1 MNAWC
6 TIVCELQ
13 AYITWDALI
22 TFWQPTN
29 KNEIGCTRNLDGRS
43 TWRCEVQQLV
53 HGCSYLWNVSS
64 IHFCVCWWTSSL
76 INVRSSRLWNI
87 PVFRNENI
95 PELFESIMNGDF
107 TFPEDDLGNV
117 SEESCFPV
125 FTSIYLHSLR
135 EINSNKRDW
144 RTACGQRGGQNDS
157 CWVSGQWV
165 DLVKWFE
172 KLSTFQQQIFT
183 IIYKTGRQV
192 KNARKV
198 WSNIQ

>member
-1 MNAWC
+1 MGEEYGVKCNSWSMG
-6 TIVCELQ
+6 
-13 AYITWDALI
+13 ALI
-22 TFWQPTN
+22 FEMWVLFTSVF
-29 KNEIGCTRNLDGRS
+29 LDEHQVD
-43 TWRCEVQQLV
+43 W
-53 HGCSYLWNVSS
+53 
-64 IHFCVCWWTSSL
+64 
-76 INVRSSRLWNI
+76 RSSRLWNI
-87 PVFRNENI
+87 PVFYEENTA
-95 PELFESIMNGDF
+95 ELFESIMNADF

-125 FTSIYLHSLR
+125 FASIYLHSLR
-135 EINSNKRDW
+135 EINSHKRDW